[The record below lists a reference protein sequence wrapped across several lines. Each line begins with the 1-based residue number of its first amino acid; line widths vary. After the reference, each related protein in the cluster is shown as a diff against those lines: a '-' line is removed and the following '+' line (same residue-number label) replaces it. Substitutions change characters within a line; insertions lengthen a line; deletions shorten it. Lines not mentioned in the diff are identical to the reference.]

1 MDDLKYE
8 WCILIPRNNLSCIK
22 LNIREL
28 SFIFE
33 NEINVTNFKS
43 FLSKSKIII
52 QLSSMDDLAELNK
65 LKEYFPEHSE
75 LTIDFPDTI
84 K

>member
-1 MDDLKYE
+1 MLN
-8 WCILIPRNNLSCIK
+8 LRNIS
-22 LNIREL
+22 
-28 SFIFE
+28 SIFE

-43 FLSKSKIII
+43 LSLKTKIVIRLKSMED
-52 QLSSMDDLAELNK
+52 LSEINK

-75 LTIDFPDTI
+75 LAIDYFYTI

>member
-1 MDDLKYE
+1 MLN
-8 WCILIPRNNLSCIK
+8 LRNIS
-22 LNIREL
+22 
-28 SFIFE
+28 SIFE

-43 FLSKSKIII
+43 LSLKTKIVIK
-52 QLSSMDDLAELNK
+52 LTSMDELAKLNE

-75 LTIDFPDTI
+75 LAIDYSHTI